1 MQGCVL
7 SSNDNINH
15 IWLGRWNIHARPSPH
30 FLNNEELCSTL
41 LFPTTHRCVCSIAH
55 KAILINPSRS
65 FIRFSYTDSQN
76 LILRIITLCPF
87 FWFLVVLF
95 ELLCFHWSCITS
107 CFCLHSLVSSPLHIY
122 RNSVLQSIQPEIKR
136 AEEIWPLMQSLLNAY
151 VVAVTLS
158 PPRLTHTAQKH
169 RWLRSNLRDNMI
181 NRFTLSKATCPGHRW
196 RADVSGPWC
205 CLHSLSLSDTQTH
218 AHTVCKYSTDLQAE
232 VTGWWWFSVSP
243 HCCPNHSQLHDTQQP
258 GLLFIF
264 YQTDLLGDRH
274 GLTPLPPYLPCFHLI
289 HMPPLYSLPPF
300 YLTPISFPPFSWI
313 SSFSLLSTRIFY
325 SCFTPLSATQVVKCT
340 NIATCRTFCELL
352 RWLLVPSLFVFKC
365 FFL

>member
-205 CLHSLSLSDTQTH
+205 CLHSLSPSQTH
-218 AHTVCKYSTDLQAE
+218 RHTHTQSASTVQTCRQRWLDDGGFLSAPTAAPITLSYMTHSSQ
-232 VTGWWWFSVSP
+232 GCFSFFTKLISWETDTASPLFHLIFHVSTLST
-243 HCCPNHSQLHDTQQP
+243 C
-258 GLLFIF
+258 LLFILCPHS
-264 YQTDLLGDRH
+264 T
-274 GLTPLPPYLPCFHLI
+274 
-289 HMPPLYSLPPF
+289 
-300 YLTPISFPPFSWI
+300 
-313 SSFSLLSTRIFY
+313 SLLSHF
-325 SCFTPLSATQVVKCT
+325 PL
-340 NIATCRTFCELL
+340 F
-352 RWLLVPSLFVFKC
+352 PG
-365 FFL
+365 